1 MVIKTT
7 IYVINNLN
15 VRKTMHAI
23 VCKYNHSPD
32 RGYTQNT
39 KVAITYASIYHWLY
53 LLIKSKRKNDDS
65 LRTNIF
71 LQTYRI
77 SYRNKFFQK
86 EFNLRLY
93 EGLKEKKMDFNI
105 NSENYLPEYL

>member
-39 KVAITYASIYHWLY
+39 KVAITYASIYHWQY

-77 SYRNKFFQK
+77 STGINFSKRNLIYDCMKALNKKKF
-86 EFNLRLY
+86 N
-93 EGLKEKKMDFNI
+93 M